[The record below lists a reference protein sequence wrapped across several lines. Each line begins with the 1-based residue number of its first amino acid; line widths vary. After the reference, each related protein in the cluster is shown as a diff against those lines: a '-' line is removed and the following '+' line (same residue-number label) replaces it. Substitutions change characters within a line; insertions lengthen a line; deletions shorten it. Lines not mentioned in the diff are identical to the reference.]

1 MEKIKKLFSKLQI
14 DSKSVLFMQEQLNEK
29 LLKKLNKSI
38 YEKDKEFLNIFN
50 SIDRKNV
57 FDKKDYS
64 IPLKAEYVQKSDDV
78 DRSTLFSFQGP
89 FELFHA
95 DLGNLEILGKSATDP
110 RYCLVLAFSSFYV

>member
-64 IPLKAEYVQKSDDV
+64 IPLKAEYVQKSDDI

-95 DLGNLEILGKSATDP
+95 DLGNLEFLGKSATDP